1 MNEKKFMNCVVD
13 NICILVVLM
22 VEKVNL
28 GYLGGVM
35 GGVDF
40 VNVFFF
46 EFLVYDFENLCWE
59 GCDCFFFDLGY
70 MLLMLYF
77 ILVLIGKFI
86 MEELV

>member
-1 MNEKKFMNCVVD
+1 MNDSKFMNCVVD

-28 GYLGGVM
+28 GYFGGVM

-46 EFLVYDFENLCWE
+46 EFLVYDL
-59 GCDCFFFDLGY
+59 
-70 MLLMLYF
+70 
-77 ILVLIGKFI
+77 
-86 MEELV
+86 